1 MFQLLVGGSKRGVG
15 ESVSEHFDGSI
26 TQENSNKDLG
36 THHTHILTFP
46 ILGRSKS
53 LVWFDTIHMM
63 VTIMPRK
70 SFMEDQFIGQATR
83 NIFDEV
89 EELNIYNNK
98 IRQGSHNKKRI
109 NFGG

>member
-1 MFQLLVGGSKRGVG
+1 MFPLLVGGSKRGVG
-15 ESVSEHFDGSI
+15 ESVSEHFEGSI
-26 TQENSNKDLG
+26 TQENSNKELG
-36 THHTHILTFP
+36 THHSYDIPHPRTVKVP
-46 ILGRSKS
+46 RM
-53 LVWFDTIHMM
+53 VPTIHIM
-63 VTIMPRK
+63 VIIMPCK
-70 SFMEDQFIGQATR
+70 SFMEDQIIGQATR